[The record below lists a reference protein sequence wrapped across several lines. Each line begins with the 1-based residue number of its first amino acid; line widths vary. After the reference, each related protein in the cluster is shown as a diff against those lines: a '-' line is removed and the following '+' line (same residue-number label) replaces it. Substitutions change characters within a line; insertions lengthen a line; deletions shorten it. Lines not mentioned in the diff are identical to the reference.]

1 MADIRRSTDVR
12 ALPQR
17 RVFMVTKETAMT
29 IMTDHSIHTEAVQ
42 FERELFDRLE
52 QRRLAA
58 ERGVEKYGSRL
69 AFAAHLARRG
79 RAGRVVRA
87 A

>member
-1 MADIRRSTDVR
+1 
-12 ALPQR
+12 
-17 RVFMVTKETAMT
+17 MVTKETTMT
-29 IMTDHSIHTEAVQ
+29 VITDYSVHTEALQ

-52 QRRLAA
+52 QRRLIA

-79 RAGRVVRA
+79 HA
-87 A
+87 ARNH

>member
-1 MADIRRSTDVR
+1 
-12 ALPQR
+12 
-17 RVFMVTKETAMT
+17 MT
-29 IMTDHSIHTEAVQ
+29 ITTDYSIQTEALQ
-42 FERELFDRLE
+42 FERELVDRLE
-52 QRRLAA
+52 QRRLIA
-58 ERGVEKYGSRL
+58 ERGVEKFGGRL

>member
-1 MADIRRSTDVR
+1 MS
-12 ALPQR
+12 
-17 RVFMVTKETAMT
+17 KET
-29 IMTDHSIHTEAVQ
+29 IMTIITDHSVHTEALQ
-42 FERELFDRLE
+42 FERELVDRLE
-52 QRRLAA
+52 QRRQVA

-79 RAGRVVRA
+79 RAPRFVRA

>member
-1 MADIRRSTDVR
+1 MS
-12 ALPQR
+12 
-17 RVFMVTKETAMT
+17 KENIMT
-29 IMTDHSIHTEAVQ
+29 IITDHSVRTEALQ
-42 FERELFDRLE
+42 FERELVDRLE
-52 QRRLAA
+52 QRRLIA

>member
-1 MADIRRSTDVR
+1 MMS
-12 ALPQR
+12 
-17 RVFMVTKETAMT
+17 KEKTMT
-29 IMTDHSIHTEAVQ
+29 IITDYSIQTEALQ
-42 FERELFDRLE
+42 FERELVDRLE
-52 QRRLAA
+52 QRRQIA
-58 ERGVEKYGSRL
+58 ERGIEKFGGRL

>member
-1 MADIRRSTDVR
+1 
-12 ALPQR
+12 
-17 RVFMVTKETAMT
+17 MT
-29 IMTDHSIHTEAVQ
+29 IITDHSVRTEALQ
-42 FERELFDRLE
+42 FERELVDRLE
-52 QRRLAA
+52 QRRLIA

-79 RAGRVVRA
+79 RAARRFVRA

>member
-1 MADIRRSTDVR
+1 MS
-12 ALPQR
+12 
-17 RVFMVTKETAMT
+17 KENIMT
-29 IMTDHSIHTEAVQ
+29 IITDHSVRTEALQ
-42 FERELFDRLE
+42 FERELVDRLE
-52 QRRLAA
+52 QRRQIA

>member
-1 MADIRRSTDVR
+1 MMS
-12 ALPQR
+12 
-17 RVFMVTKETAMT
+17 KEKTMT
-29 IMTDHSIHTEAVQ
+29 IITDYSIQNEALQ
-42 FERELFDRLE
+42 FERELVDRLE
-52 QRRLAA
+52 QRRQIA
-58 ERGVEKYGSRL
+58 ERGVEKFGGRL

>member
-1 MADIRRSTDVR
+1 
-12 ALPQR
+12 
-17 RVFMVTKETAMT
+17 MVTKENIMT
-29 IMTDHSIHTEAVQ
+29 ITTDYSIQTEALQ
-42 FERELFDRLE
+42 FERELVDRLE
-52 QRRLAA
+52 QRRQIA
-58 ERGVEKYGSRL
+58 ERGVEKFGGRL

>member
-1 MADIRRSTDVR
+1 MS
-12 ALPQR
+12 
-17 RVFMVTKETAMT
+17 KENIMT
-29 IMTDHSIHTEAVQ
+29 IITDHSVHTEALQ
-42 FERELFDRLE
+42 FERELVDRLE
-52 QRRLAA
+52 QRRQIA

-79 RAGRVVRA
+79 RAARFVRA

>member
-1 MADIRRSTDVR
+1 MMS
-12 ALPQR
+12 
-17 RVFMVTKETAMT
+17 KEKTMT
-29 IMTDHSIHTEAVQ
+29 IITDYSIQTEALQ
-42 FERELFDRLE
+42 FERELVDRLE
-52 QRRLAA
+52 QRRQIA
-58 ERGVEKYGSRL
+58 ERGVEKFGGRL